1 MKKIFLI
8 DNVDSIADFYTDFL
22 GLKGYKIAVSVN
34 VEDFSERLDSFDP
47 DLVIFDTD
55 MPRSESYKFAT
66 LKSSNNRLNSKPALL
81 LTGFINEAKIK
92 GFEEMKNYEFIDKS
106 STNSQILRRIESL
119 LQHTHPESNGFY
131 SSRGLAEVPSLS
143 S

>member
-8 DNVDSIADFYTDFL
+8 DNVDSIAEFYTDFL
-22 GLKGYKIAVSVN
+22 GLKGYKMAVSVN
-34 VEDFSERLDSFDP
+34 VEEFSERLDSFDP

-66 LKSSNNRLNSKPALL
+66 LKSSNPGLKYKPTLL
-81 LTGFINEAKIK
+81 LTGFVNEAKIK
-92 GFEEMKNYEFIDKS
+92 GFEQIENYEFLDKR

-131 SSRGLAEVPSLS
+131 RSKDLAEVPGLS

>member
-1 MKKIFLI
+1 MKKIFII
-8 DNVDSIADFYTDFL
+8 DNSDSISDFYTDFL

-34 VEDFSERLDSFDP
+34 VKDFSERLDSFDP

-55 MPRSESYKFAT
+55 MPRSECYKFAM
-66 LKSSNNRLNSKPALL
+66 LKSSNTCLISKPALL
-81 LTGFINEAKIK
+81 LTGFVNEAKFK
-92 GFEEMKNYEFIDKS
+92 DFEDIENYEFIDKS

-131 SSRGLAEVPSLS
+131 GSRDLAEVPGLS